1 MKKLYFILAMTT
13 LLAVPTMAQKQ
24 EDNKKTETKPAAK
37 AATKTTKTA
46 AKVAPVKF
54 TTCMV
59 TGEKLGSMGKV
70 IMLKHKGQ
78 EYPICCAGCK
88 APFEK
93 DPEKYIKAAM
103 AKLKAAPATK
113 SATKSAS
120 KKA

>member
-1 MKKLYFILAMTT
+1 MKKIYLILALST
-13 LLAVPTMAQKQ
+13 LLALPTMAQKQ
-24 EDNKKTETKPAAK
+24 EGSKKTEAKP
-37 AATKTTKTA
+37 ATKT
-46 AKVAPVKF
+46 AKAAPVKF

-59 TGEKLGSMGKV
+59 TGEKLGSMGKP

-103 AKLKAAPATK
+103 AKLKAAPAAK
-113 SATKSAS
+113 PATKPAS